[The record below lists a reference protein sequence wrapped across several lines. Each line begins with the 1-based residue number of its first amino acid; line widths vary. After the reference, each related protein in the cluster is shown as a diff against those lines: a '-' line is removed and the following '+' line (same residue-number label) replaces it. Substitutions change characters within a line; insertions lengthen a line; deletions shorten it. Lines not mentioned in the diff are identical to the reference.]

1 MALLKIEDV
10 TKVYEGKVTHRALNQ
25 FSFEVEKGEFLAI
38 MGPSGSGK
46 TTLLNLISTIDR
58 PTSGVIELDGVNP
71 HDLNKTELAYFRRK
85 ELGFIFQDFNLLP
98 MLNVEENMVLPLTL
112 DGMNVE
118 EMQRRID
125 VLAQEL
131 DLTKILEK
139 RPNEISG
146 GQAQKTA
153 IGRALIH
160 RPTLILAD
168 EPTGNLDS
176 KSTKDVLELLGRINQ
191 RENATIVMVTHD
203 PIAASYCDRVLF
215 IKDGEFFNEI
225 YKDNQRQ
232 TFFQGILNV
241 LSLLGGMLVTLRQFA
256 FRNVIRNSR
265 VYAAFFMASISSVMV
280 FFIYSMLM
288 YHPRVEN
295 EFVTEIAFRGMFI
308 AEIILVLFMLF
319 FLFYSVRA
327 FLEAR
332 SKEFGILMQLGME
345 KNS

>member
-71 HDLNKTELAYFRRK
+71 HSLNKTELAYFRRK

-112 DGMNVE
+112 DGMNVD

-125 VLAQEL
+125 LLAKEL

-160 RPTLILAD
+160 QPNLILAD

-241 LSLLGGMLVTLRQFA
+241 LSLLGG
-256 FRNVIRNSR
+256 NVGD
-265 VYAAFFMASISSVMV
+265 F
-280 FFIYSMLM
+280 
-288 YHPRVEN
+288 
-295 EFVTEIAFRGMFI
+295 T
-308 AEIILVLFMLF
+308 
-319 FLFYSVRA
+319 SVR
-327 FLEAR
+327 LP
-332 SKEFGILMQLGME
+332 
-345 KNS
+345 